1 MVKWPT
7 PVCSKLE
14 ESLRNA
20 YKQNYKVELL
30 MKGLEV
36 RYKSL
41 CCEPYQVSLQSRFSD
56 DLSNFKAIDSLLQDV
71 YSTLQVSPFPT
82 QYSTF
87 STPLFQ

>member
-36 RYKSL
+36 RSSVIIACVVNLTKFRS
-41 CCEPYQVSLQSRFSD
+41 
-56 DLSNFKAIDSLLQDV
+56 
-71 YSTLQVSPFPT
+71 SPGFLT
-82 QYSTF
+82 I
-87 STPLFQ
+87 